1 MAPGYAGEIYSYPSG
16 QGWIALGYYRETTP
30 EARGGAQG
38 RNGRQLGKGS
48 TLHGGILVY
57 SGNQKK
63 VSVVR

>member
-48 TLHGGILVY
+48 TQWYFGVF
-57 SGNQKK
+57 
-63 VSVVR
+63 R